1 MGSVNISIKK
11 EAYDFLLTMKSKDKS
26 FSDVIM
32 EMKNSGINKKGS
44 KENVLKFAGVLKDSD
59 VNWNQVDERMKDF
72 RKSFNERVERT
83 RGYMNKK

>member
-1 MGSVNISIKK
+1 MGSINISIKK
-11 EAYDFLLTMKSKDKS
+11 EAYDFLRTMKSRDKS

-59 VNWNQVDERMKDF
+59 VNWNEVDEKMKDF

-83 RGYMNKK
+83 RKYMNKK